1 MQAFFH
7 NHKKEII
14 IGAASAFLVYSFSKL
29 FRGGPAQDQPIK
41 KPYNPLSKQVILDYL
56 SDFKVEIL
64 GPLFDIIALREDIK
78 SIYLKNG
85 EEIADSTLRR
95 KIFPDYLASIK
106 KKEVYLYRKH
116 GINSDD
122 LEGSFRDL
130 FSSDAEVTSL
140 KKEIDKSIENALNGI
155 SPALDLSP
163 EVLDF
168 LTASRCYELTL
179 EIMTKSLLKIR
190 ELYVQLKE
198 EGVTDFSLGNTV
210 VVSRSQ
216 ALNLKQLKEEIL
228 KEKGLEKFQGNP
240 VELFTKAVHR
250 HQDDSKEFEGKIEEI
265 ERNYQKLMEG
275 LSKDPE
281 ELKVEQIEK
290 AFYYRNGF

>member
-1 MQAFFH
+1 MQFFFH
-7 NHKKEII
+7 NHKKEIL
-14 IGAASAFLVYSFSKL
+14 IGAASAFLLYSFSKF
-29 FRGGPAQDQPIK
+29 FRGGPAQEQPIK
-41 KPYNPLSKQVILDYL
+41 KPYTPLSKEVIMDYL

-85 EEIADSTLRR
+85 EEIADATLRR
-95 KIFPDYLASIK
+95 KIFPDFLGSIK
-106 KKEVYLYRKH
+106 NKETFLYRKH
-116 GINSDD
+116 GIKSED
-122 LEGSFRDL
+122 LEGSFRDV
-130 FSSDAEVTSL
+130 FGSDPEITTL

-155 SPALDLSP
+155 SPALDLPP
-163 EVLDF
+163 EVLEF
-168 LTASRCYELTL
+168 LTPKRCYELTL

-190 ELYVQLKE
+190 ELYVQLKK

-216 ALNLKQLKEEIL
+216 SLNLKLLKEEIL

-265 ERNYQKLMEG
+265 EKNYQKLMEG

-281 ELKVEQIEK
+281 EMKVEHIEK
-290 AFYYRNGF
+290 TFYYRNGV